1 MRKSVTKEL
10 EKVPRSIEYK
20 DSNVNEEKKEE
31 VLEEFD
37 SENDRDDND
46 Y

>member
-10 EKVPRSIEYK
+10 EKVPRSIEYE
-20 DSNVNEEKKEE
+20 DSIVNEEKKKE
-31 VLEEFD
+31 VLEQFD
-37 SENDRDDND
+37 SEHDRDDND